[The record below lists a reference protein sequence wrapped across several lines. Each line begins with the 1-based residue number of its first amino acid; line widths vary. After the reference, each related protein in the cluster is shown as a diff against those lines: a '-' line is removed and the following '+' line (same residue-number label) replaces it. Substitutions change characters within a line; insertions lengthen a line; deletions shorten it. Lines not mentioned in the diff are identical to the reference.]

1 MDFTIESRWNFSEG
15 RCYLA
20 QIKGKQHNTDS
31 VLGALQSYQHI
42 FKADYDVNVMHDSMA
57 PIWQSVR
64 EIVLR
69 QREIPPTFFLTHKFL
84 HRLETTLQDM
94 VAGKMEP
101 SDFDQFL
108 KTNARNPY
116 PVTLYYPNGKT
127 PILGVNTLFGSCFI
141 WQIFMPSDSGGHV
154 LLKNQT
160 TLSESLLVM
169 NEKGISDLDAWRKPQ
184 PQLNNE
190 YLEAIL
196 LGVMDI
202 VSLSSVA
209 MKSPAI
215 DCLPVNSQN
224 KVTKIRD
231 QKDEHK
237 LYRVRL
243 LDNLGSKSA
252 PLFYVPRKE
261 HDVRGHPRTYKS
273 GKTIWIKDHKRGD
286 KNLGVVTKDYFVD

>member
-1 MDFTIESRWNFSEG
+1 MDLNFYSRWNFSED

-42 FKADYDVNVMHDSMA
+42 FKDDWNGNVVGHPMT
-57 PIWQSVR
+57 PIWQSVK

-69 QREIPPTFFLTHKFL
+69 QKEIPPTFFLTHKFCD
-84 HRLETTLQDM
+84 RLEKTLQDI
-94 VAGKMEP
+94 VEKMDT
-101 SDFDQFL
+101 SDFEQFL
-108 KTNARNPY
+108 KSNARNPY
-116 PVTLYYPNGKT
+116 PVTLFYPNGKT
-127 PILGVNTLFGSCFI
+127 PILGVNTLLGSCYI
-141 WQIFMPSDSGGHV
+141 WQIFMPWDSGGHV

-160 TLSESLLVM
+160 TLSESLMVV
-169 NEKGISDLDAWRKPQ
+169 NEDGISDLDVWTNPQ
-184 PQLNNE
+184 PHLNNQ
-190 YLEAIL
+190 YLTTIL
-196 LGVMDI
+196 TGVMDM

-215 DCLPVNSQN
+215 HCLPVNAQN

-231 QKDEHK
+231 QQDEHK

-243 LDNLGSKSA
+243 SDNLDSKSA